1 MGPGLQQGKA
11 PPRGCQGWRAQHPE
25 ALRERASHNRH
36 QEPPVPGCET
46 PFPFFEIKS
55 STFRKGGCLAATEEI
70 SFLCCFLGQTAEAT
84 PREQEEEAAS

>member
-1 MGPGLQQGKA
+1 M
-11 PPRGCQGWRAQHPE
+11 
-25 ALRERASHNRH
+25 
-36 QEPPVPGCET
+36 PGCVT

-84 PREQEEEAAS
+84 PSEQEEEAAS